1 MSVTKKI
8 FKTLFPVPVTNMVS
22 DAFFG
27 WGWGQLDVKANEK
40 NFIPSST
47 ATTLGSKSRT
57 IKLFSYFSV
66 KDGGSFGA
74 KGRRK
79 GNPIL

>member
-27 WGWGQLDVKANEK
+27 WGWGVGVGAIGCE
-40 NFIPSST
+40 
-47 ATTLGSKSRT
+47 SK
-57 IKLFSYFSV
+57 
-66 KDGGSFGA
+66 
-74 KGRRK
+74 
-79 GNPIL
+79 

>member
-27 WGWGQLDVKANEK
+27 WGWGVGVGAIGCE
-40 NFIPSST
+40 
-47 ATTLGSKSRT
+47 SKWEIISFLVL
-57 IKLFSYFSV
+57 KL
-66 KDGGSFGA
+66 
-74 KGRRK
+74 
-79 GNPIL
+79 LL

>member
-27 WGWGQLDVKANEK
+27 WGWGQLDVKANGK
-40 NFIPSST
+40 
-47 ATTLGSKSRT
+47 
-57 IKLFSYFSV
+57 
-66 KDGGSFGA
+66 
-74 KGRRK
+74 
-79 GNPIL
+79 